1 MYRPRRII
9 PFALSALVFFGFFN
23 LSYVYSNPI
32 ADAYS
37 TRPAISP
44 ISEAKTSL
52 PPAAATPRV
61 ETDYGRLPLYFIE
74 NRGQV
79 DKRVKYY
86 VRGGGQTTFFTQD
99 GVVLSLAK
107 PGTKRAARQSALIGG
122 GQPSRRDL
130 HRQPVSGNHS
140 SVVRIKPVGLKKGVT
155 IAALN
160 QTDHRVNYF
169 IGKDPDKFYTDIP
182 TYQAVVYEQAYTG
195 IDLKFYGQGRQLE
208 YDIVVQPGADPN
220 QVKLAY
226 QGVKK
231 LEVTQE
237 GDLALILPDGG
248 RLLQK
253 KPLVYQEI
261 AGQRVPVEGKFRL
274 CRQGAHV
281 TCGFAL
287 AAYDKTRALVI
298 DPVLI
303 YSTYLGG
310 SGSDLLYSLAV
321 DADGAAYLAGQTLS
335 SNFPN
340 ENAYQSSLKGTSD
353 AFVTKLS
360 PAGNSLLF
368 STYLGGDS
376 NESAY
381 GIAVDANRNAYV
393 TGSTAST
400 NFPTQNAF
408 QSTLYGSSD
417 AFVTKLSPAGNS
429 LLFSTY
435 LGGNDQDTATG
446 IAVDGSDAAHVT
458 GWTYSD
464 FFPTTVGAYN
474 NTRTGEADAFVTKF
488 HTEGDTLAYSTYLGG
503 TKYDQATG
511 IAVDDSGAAYVAGYT
526 YSVDFPRWNAFQM
539 AIGGSV
545 DVFVTK
551 LSPNGD
557 TLTYS
562 TYLGGTKYDQA
573 NGIAVDDSGAAYV
586 VGLTQSTDFPIE
598 KPFQNTLRGIADAF
612 ITKFSPNG
620 NALAYST
627 YLGGNNY
634 DAGYAIAI
642 DGFGAAYVTGYTW
655 SSDYPTSKAFQNA
668 LAGIADGFVTKLNP
682 AGNGLVYSTYLGGNK
697 DDAGTAIAV
706 DSYRAAYVAGDTDST
721 IFPTRNA
728 FQENF
733 AGVRDGFVSKLS
745 RGQSLVPYLL
755 LLD

>member
-1 MYRPRRII
+1 
-9 PFALSALVFFGFFN
+9 
-23 LSYVYSNPI
+23 
-32 ADAYS
+32 
-37 TRPAISP
+37 
-44 ISEAKTSL
+44 
-52 PPAAATPRV
+52 
-61 ETDYGRLPLYFIE
+61 
-74 NRGQV
+74 
-79 DKRVKYY
+79 
-86 VRGGGQTTFFTQD
+86 
-99 GVVLSLAK
+99 
-107 PGTKRAARQSALIGG
+107 
-122 GQPSRRDL
+122 
-130 HRQPVSGNHS
+130 VSGNHS

-231 LEVTQE
+231 LEDTQE

-248 RLLQK
+248 HLLQK

-310 SGSDLLYSLAV
+310 SGSDSLYSLAV

-335 SNFPN
+335 SNFPK
-340 ENAYQSSLKGTSD
+340 ENAYQGSLKGTSD
-353 AFVTKLS
+353 AFVTKLC
-360 PAGNSLLF
+360 
-368 STYLGGDS
+368 
-376 NESAY
+376 
-381 GIAVDANRNAYV
+381 
-393 TGSTAST
+393 
-400 NFPTQNAF
+400 
-408 QSTLYGSSD
+408 
-417 AFVTKLSPAGNS
+417 PAGNS

-435 LGGNDQDTATG
+435 LGGNDQDTATS
-446 IAVDGSDAAHVT
+446 IAVDGSDAAYVT

-464 FFPTTVGAYN
+464 FFPTTVGAYK
-474 NTRTGEADAFVTKF
+474 NTRTGDADAFVTKF
-488 HTEGDTLAYSTYLGG
+488 HKEGDTLA
-503 TKYDQATG
+503 
-511 IAVDDSGAAYVAGYT
+511 
-526 YSVDFPRWNAFQM
+526 
-539 AIGGSV
+539 
-545 DVFVTK
+545 
-551 LSPNGD
+551 
-557 TLTYS
+557 YS

-586 VGLTQSTDFPIE
+586 VGLTQSDDFPKE
-598 KPFQNTLRGIADAF
+598 NPFQDTRRGIADAF

-627 YLGGNNY
+627 YLGGSNY
-634 DAGYAIAI
+634 DAGYAIAV

-655 SSDYPTSKAFQNA
+655 SSDFPRNKAFQNTLLG
-668 LAGIADGFVTKLNP
+668 LADAFVTKSSP
-682 AGNGLVYSTYLGGNK
+682 AGGLVYSTYLGGNK
-697 DDAGTAIAV
+697 DDAGKAIAV
-706 DSYRAAYVAGDTDST
+706 DSYRDAYVAGDTDST

-728 FQENF
+728 FQETF

-745 RGQSLVPYLL
+745 RGESLVPYLL